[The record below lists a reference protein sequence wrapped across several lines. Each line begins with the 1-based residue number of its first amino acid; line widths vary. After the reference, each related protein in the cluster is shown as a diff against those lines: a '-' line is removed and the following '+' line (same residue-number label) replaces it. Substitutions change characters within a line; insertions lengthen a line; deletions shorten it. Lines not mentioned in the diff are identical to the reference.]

1 VQVVPTLLKDLWKQ
15 CGFNPNPEQKA
26 AILHME
32 GPLFLPAGPGSGKT
46 RVLLW
51 RSVNLMAVHGIAP
64 EELFLSTF
72 TEKAARQLRDGIRS
86 LMASVGKKTGQ
97 PFDPSGLYVGTVH
110 SLCQRLLR
118 DRRFSSRRSRTLPP
132 VLMDE
137 FDQYLFLLD
146 HSLWRSIKRETDPY
160 PVSHLDV
167 LKLFKQH
174 GSSRDRALESLR
186 SFFNRVS
193 EERLDTAKGR
203 KQAKDPTLKKLLGV
217 YDEYVASLKSS
228 RDGETGRTDFSLLQ
242 GAALDRLQEVP
253 HSHSVFKHIMV
264 DEYQDTNSVQ
274 ETIFF
279 HLARATKNLCV
290 VGDDD
295 QALYRFRGATVENF
309 VSFPKRCRER
319 FGKMPTQIVL
329 GTNYRSKPPIVK
341 FFSEFMQHPSCNWAG
356 TNGECYRVADK
367 KIVPARKEKGV
378 AVLATLPE
386 SKDAVT
392 AEIVQLVKRLLD
404 KKRVADPNQIAFLF
418 PSLKTEKVKLFREAL
433 EGIGLRVYAPR
444 AGTFLKI
451 PEVQAVLGLILHILG
466 GESRAQLT
474 EFVGWLTLLDEEV
487 QERLTRDRALQTFVR
502 KKQEELHSATSDAKL
517 LWESLSEKGLTK
529 ESPYCPEKDGV
540 FLMGLQDLSKRAKQ
554 SLKNKNFYETA
565 RSRLKN
571 GRPFSMGYVVAR
583 VTSLDWNLLDLFY
596 EITGLPVFRR
606 VFELA
611 EKGEDEGPV
620 CHLGMLSQYLARFM
634 AKQPRLFANIGQD
647 SGSPRHKFEWFLQ
660 AIFRKEMPEYED
672 QENPFPRGRIP
683 FLTIHQAKGLEF
695 PVVVLGNCIKQLK
708 PQGLEEVVAP
718 LVERKGEP
726 PERQP
731 LFDAM
736 RLFYVALS
744 RAKNLLVLPRFEGKG
759 THQTLSP
766 FKDILQSLPVLDNF
780 NLDSLPVEKEDVE
793 SFPENF
799 SYTGDY
805 LLYRQC
811 PRQYPFFRKYGF
823 APSRSQVMFFGSLV
837 HQTIE
842 DLHQELIYK
851 REAKK

>member
-274 ETIFF
+274 ETIF
-279 HLARATKNLCV
+279 
-290 VGDDD
+290 
-295 QALYRFRGATVENF
+295 
-309 VSFPKRCRER
+309 PRC
-319 FGKMPTQIVL
+319 
-329 GTNYRSKPPIVK
+329 
-341 FFSEFMQHPSCNWAG
+341 
-356 TNGECYRVADK
+356 
-367 KIVPARKEKGV
+367 
-378 AVLATLPE
+378 
-386 SKDAVT
+386 
-392 AEIVQLVKRLLD
+392 
-404 KKRVADPNQIAFLF
+404 
-418 PSLKTEKVKLFREAL
+418 
-433 EGIGLRVYAPR
+433 
-444 AGTFLKI
+444 
-451 PEVQAVLGLILHILG
+451 
-466 GESRAQLT
+466 
-474 EFVGWLTLLDEEV
+474 
-487 QERLTRDRALQTFVR
+487 
-502 KKQEELHSATSDAKL
+502 
-517 LWESLSEKGLTK
+517 
-529 ESPYCPEKDGV
+529 
-540 FLMGLQDLSKRAKQ
+540 
-554 SLKNKNFYETA
+554 
-565 RSRLKN
+565 
-571 GRPFSMGYVVAR
+571 
-583 VTSLDWNLLDLFY
+583 
-596 EITGLPVFRR
+596 
-606 VFELA
+606 
-611 EKGEDEGPV
+611 
-620 CHLGMLSQYLARFM
+620 
-634 AKQPRLFANIGQD
+634 
-647 SGSPRHKFEWFLQ
+647 
-660 AIFRKEMPEYED
+660 
-672 QENPFPRGRIP
+672 
-683 FLTIHQAKGLEF
+683 
-695 PVVVLGNCIKQLK
+695 
-708 PQGLEEVVAP
+708 
-718 LVERKGEP
+718 
-726 PERQP
+726 
-731 LFDAM
+731 
-736 RLFYVALS
+736 
-744 RAKNLLVLPRFEGKG
+744 
-759 THQTLSP
+759 
-766 FKDILQSLPVLDNF
+766 
-780 NLDSLPVEKEDVE
+780 
-793 SFPENF
+793 
-799 SYTGDY
+799 
-805 LLYRQC
+805 
-811 PRQYPFFRKYGF
+811 
-823 APSRSQVMFFGSLV
+823 
-837 HQTIE
+837 
-842 DLHQELIYK
+842 
-851 REAKK
+851 